1 MMMTDPQTARY
12 IAGNYNSLQGLTTVP
27 LGIILILVGL
37 GKHFHLP
44 ELQWQNPYFSSFVI
58 LAIAFIAAGKYFYR
72 QRYGRVQPH
81 SSMKRVGLELLGV
94 LGVFGLVYLDNTLLA
109 DVPISFTVL
118 GFSCIYLFIPF
129 FERGRRRY
137 YWICGALLV
146 AAALSPMLQITSKT
160 DLFLFGWLNY
170 LSLGVAVVLG
180 GLLDHRFLAHT
191 LAPPS
196 EA

>member
-1 MMMTDPQTARY
+1 MTDPQTARY
-12 IAGNYNSLQGLTTVP
+12 IARNYHSLQGLIAVP
-27 LGIILILVGL
+27 MGVILILVGL
-37 GKHFHLP
+37 GKHFHWP

-58 LAIAFIAAGKYFYR
+58 LAMACITVGKYFYR
-72 QRYGRVQPH
+72 QRYGTVRPQ
-81 SSMKRVGLELLGV
+81 SSMKRIGLELLGAI
-94 LGVFGLVYLDNTLLA
+94 GVFGLIYLDITLLA
-109 DVPISFTVL
+109 DVPISLTVL

-129 FERGRRRY
+129 FEEGRRRH

-146 AAALSPMLQITSKT
+146 AAALSPLLQITSKT

-180 GLLDHRFLAHT
+180 GLLDHRFLAQT
-191 LAPPS
+191 LTPPS